1 MKVIDITEKL
11 NFAEKPK
18 IRIKDTEITVNNSA
32 SAMLRI
38 IPKISKK
45 SIEPSDMTDI
55 IDLLIV
61 KGDRA
66 KLDALELDFEDL
78 MIFVEAAVSLVT
90 GDDSEGETQTRTTT

>member
-1 MKVIDITEKL
+1 
-11 NFAEKPK
+11 
-18 IRIKDTEITVNNSA
+18 
-32 SAMLRI
+32 MLRI